1 MIAPTRTVVRA
12 EVLGM
17 CFGVRDALALLESLD
32 DPASVT
38 VHGELVHNP
47 VVLQDL
53 RVRGFH
59 LGGEGTA
66 GEERA
71 VPGTERVLIT
81 AHGVSDR
88 ERARLIGAGK
98 ALLDTTCP
106 LVERVHRRAKQL
118 AGRVDHVV
126 VIGRPG
132 HAEVRGIVEDL
143 PSSTVVP
150 AAGDVTEYP
159 FARLGVVCQTTTPP
173 HLAREI
179 LAAIRAAN
187 PRAEVEYAETI
198 CAPTREHQKALDR
211 LLPQVDC
218 VVVVGGANSNNTLE
232 LARRAEASG
241 VRAVRVASPDELRAE
256 HVAGAARIGLTA
268 GTSTLARTVDAVE
281 ARIGEL
287 LGAAPESR

>member
-1 MIAPTRTVVRA
+1 MTDPHRTVVRA

-17 CFGVRDALALLESLD
+17 CFGVRDALVLMESLD
-32 DPASVT
+32 DPGSVT

-59 LGGEGTA
+59 LGSESA
-66 GEERA
+66 DRA

-88 ERARLIGAGK
+88 ERARLTSAGK
-98 ALLDTTCP
+98 TLIDTTCP

-118 AGRVDHVV
+118 STRVNHVV

-132 HAEVRGIVEDL
+132 HVEVRGIVEDL
-143 PSSTVVP
+143 PSATVVP
-150 AAGDVTEYP
+150 DVESVAEYP
-159 FARLGVVCQTTTPP
+159 FAKLGVVCQTTTPP
-173 HLAREI
+173 HLARAV

-187 PRAEVEYAETI
+187 PHAEVEYAETI

-211 LLPQVDC
+211 LLTEVDC

-232 LARRAEASG
+232 LARLAEHAG
-241 VRAVRVASPDELRAE
+241 VRAVRVADASELHAG
-256 HVAGAARIGLTA
+256 HLAGATRVGLTA

-287 LGAAPESR
+287 VAALEG